1 MEPAVTLFAEALAAL
16 VKGVWAA
23 KWFILG
29 FGSIA
34 LFVWFLASI
43 PEMKQDLCR
52 DHCAAM
58 DSKYVSGSHTGSS
71 CTCEDGKGRHYF
83 TKEVKE
89 VRKFFIKEGK

>member
-58 DSKYVSGSHTGSS
+58 DSKYVSDPTRDQAARAKTARGGTTSQ
-71 CTCEDGKGRHYF
+71 
-83 TKEVKE
+83 
-89 VRKFFIKEGK
+89 RK